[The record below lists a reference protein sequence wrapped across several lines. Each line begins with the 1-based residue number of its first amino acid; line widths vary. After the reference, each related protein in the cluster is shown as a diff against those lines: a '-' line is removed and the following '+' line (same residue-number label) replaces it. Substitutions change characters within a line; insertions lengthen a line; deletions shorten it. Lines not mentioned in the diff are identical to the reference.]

1 MSSRGLLWWA
11 RLLKPRED
19 WLLHLWGTPWGG
31 GDTVQAGKPG
41 GQHHGLC
48 DQPAQVPFL
57 ASSLPSFVALGKL
70 FNRSAP
76 PFLFCK
82 MGLLVPT
89 PWGCRES

>member
-41 GQHHGLC
+41 GQHHGRC
-48 DQPAQVPFL
+48 DQPARVPFP

-70 FNRSAP
+70 FYRSEP
-76 PFLFCK
+76 PFPLLQDGAVSTDP
-82 MGLLVPT
+82 MGLL
-89 PWGCRES
+89 